1 MSKKHKTRFPIAK
14 QQAGHLLQTHS
25 AAAQAVGVRVA
36 SRAHPA
42 ATATA
47 ARTGAH
53 PLLLQPVNSE
63 MRQWIVTQA
72 EAGCS
77 PESMVQAMQ
86 VSGWNEEV
94 AIEAIEITLKEHLA
108 AKTLE
113 RNLPPPVPVPDADL
127 RDSPLYLDAG
137 DRQVAVL
144 LAMRNPRIV
153 VLGGLLS
160 DAECEELVAS
170 ARPRMAR
177 SRTVQ
182 AKTGGEEINPVR
194 TSDGMFFQR
203 NETPLIG
210 LLEARIA
217 KLFDWPIENGEG
229 LQILHYQPGAEYK
242 PHYDYFDPAEP
253 GSPTILKRGGQRVA
267 TLIVYL
273 SEPEKGGGTTFPDI
287 HLEVAPKRGN
297 AVFFSYDR
305 AHASSRS
312 LHGGAPVIAGEKW
325 IATKWLRERRFE

>member
-1 MSKKHKTRFPIAK
+1 MSKKQKTRASASIQSTHARPVH
-14 QQAGHLLQTHS
+14 AGIQFLNRPNP
-25 AAAQAVGVRVA
+25 VGVMTTDTT
-36 SRAHPA
+36 
-42 ATATA
+42 TAETA
-47 ARTGAH
+47 
-53 PLLLQPVNSE
+53 LLQPVNSE
-63 MRQWIVTQA
+63 MRQWIISQA
-72 EAGCS
+72 EAGCT
-77 PESMVQAMQ
+77 PQSMVQAMQ
-86 VSGWNEEV
+86 KSGWNEDV
-94 AIEAIEITLKEHLA
+94 AVQAIEVTLKEHLA
-108 AKTLE
+108 AQALE
-113 RNLPPPVPVPDADL
+113 RSLPLPLRVPDADL
-127 RDSPLYLDAG
+127 QDSPLYLDAG
-137 DRQVAVL
+137 DRQVHVL
-144 LAMRNPRIV
+144 QTLRNPRIV
-153 VLGGLLS
+153 VLGNLLS
-160 DAECEELVAS
+160 DDECAELVAS

-182 AKTGGEEINPVR
+182 AKTGGEEINAVR

-203 NETPLIG
+203 GETPLIG

-253 GSPTILKRGGQRVA
+253 GTPTILKRGGQRVA

-273 SEPEKGGGTTFPDI
+273 SEPEKGGGTTFPDV

-305 AHASSRS
+305 PHASSRS

-325 IATKWLRERRFE
+325 IATKWLREGRFE